1 MNGYGGDQLLIRYL
15 DQNCPLKIKQRIW
28 KQDEAF
34 FQSQVLELLNE
45 YHHDEDLQRLA
56 MNLRP
61 DSYQELLT
69 ERLAIMCIRQMEMI

>member
-1 MNGYGGDQLLIRYL
+1 MLFICYLI
-15 DQNCPLKIKQRIW
+15 QNCPLKIKQRIW

-45 YHHDEDLQRLA
+45 YHHDVDLQRLA

-61 DSYQELLT
+61 DSYQEVLT
-69 ERLAIMCIRQMEMI
+69 ER